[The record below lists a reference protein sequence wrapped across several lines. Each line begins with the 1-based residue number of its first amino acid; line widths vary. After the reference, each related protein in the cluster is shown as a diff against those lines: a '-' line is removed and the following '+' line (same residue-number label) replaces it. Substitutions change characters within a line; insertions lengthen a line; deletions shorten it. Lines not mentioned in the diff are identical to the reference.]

1 MRMTFDSC
9 NLYVSVSDK
18 TKNFCHGSTALV
30 SLGLLIAE
38 VSKSR
43 SDILQA
49 VGLLWTSNR
58 PVAETST

>member
-1 MRMTFDSC
+1 MIFDLC

-18 TKNFCHGSTALV
+18 IKNFCHGSTALM
-30 SLGLLIAE
+30 SIGFLIAE

-43 SDILQA
+43 SDTLQA
-49 VGLLWTSNR
+49 VGLLWTSDR